1 MSVDDRRNRFHVA
14 YHLARILKLDSRHRL
29 CRIILSLVLAFLAH
43 EQLSV
48 AWSMEFTLM
57 VNHAVAHHI
66 VFVCFLGIESLLEEH
81 HASTQT
87 TPIYLHSTP

>member
-1 MSVDDRRNRFHVA
+1 
-14 YHLARILKLDSRHRL
+14 LARILKLDSRHRL
-29 CRIILSLVLAFLAH
+29 CRIILSQILSLVLAFLAH

-66 VFVCFLGIESLLEEH
+66 VFVCFLGIESLLEDH